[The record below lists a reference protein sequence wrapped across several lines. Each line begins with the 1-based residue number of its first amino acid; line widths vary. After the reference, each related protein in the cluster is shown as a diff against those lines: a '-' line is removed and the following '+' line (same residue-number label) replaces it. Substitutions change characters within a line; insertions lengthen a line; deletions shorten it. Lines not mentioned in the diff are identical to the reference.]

1 MTGATNINVKH
12 VHHGRTPAAWT
23 GVAIAMVA
31 FIVGGIALVAGPNW
45 IMFWIA
51 AGLLAI
57 SVIATRVLQV
67 LGHGAH

>member
-1 MTGATNINVKH
+1 MSRTVNAKTKH

-31 FIVGGIALVAGPNW
+31 FLLGGIGLVAGPNW

-51 AGLLAI
+51 VVLL
-57 SVIATRVLQV
+57 VLSLVAAKVMQS
-67 LGHGAH
+67 LGYGAD